1 MASILRLIRCILSV
15 SILLYV
21 SGHAVASGSKALR
34 AQTLVIGKVSD
45 SPRKHFI
52 RLKPMVDYAGEK
64 MRDLGITHTRVLMAR
79 NNAQMIRY
87 LREGKVDWVTE
98 TVFSSLAFR
107 DQAGAEII
115 LRKWK
120 KGVPG
125 YHTVFFTRKE
135 SDIHTLKDLQGR
147 RLALEDPGSTTACFV
162 PMTILFGEGL
172 QPEKLKTIRSTPSP
186 DKVGYGFAGGEINI
200 ATWVYQGLSDA
211 GAYNDLDWNTPD
223 HTPPSFKKDL
233 RIFYQAE
240 KMPRGFEL
248 VRPGMDPEIK
258 ARLKKILLEA
268 DSDPDAGNVLY
279 SYQRTALF
287 DEIDDETNA
296 VLEVVR
302 QQMDRLAGKLH

>member
-1 MASILRLIRCILSV
+1 M
-15 SILLYV
+15 LYV
-21 SGHAVASGSKALR
+21 SGHAVASDAKSLR

-45 SPRKHFI
+45 SPRKHYI
-52 RLKPMVDYAGEK
+52 RLKPMVDYAGKK
-64 MRDLGITHTRVLMAR
+64 MKDLGITHTRVLMAR

-98 TVFSSLAFR
+98 TIFSSLAFR
-107 DQAGAEII
+107 EQTGAEII

-135 SDIHTLKDLQGR
+135 SDIYILKDLQGR
-147 RLALEDPGSTTACFV
+147 RIALEDPGSTTAFFV

-200 ATWVYQGLSDA
+200 ATWVYQGLADA

-223 HTPPSFKKDL
+223 HTPPLFKKDL
-233 RIFYQAE
+233 RIFHRAE

-248 VRPGMDPEIK
+248 VRSDLDPKIK
-258 ARLKKILLEA
+258 IRLKKILLEI
-268 DSDPDAGNVLY
+268 DKDPDAGDVLF
-279 SYQRTALF
+279 SYQRTARF

-296 VLEVVR
+296 VLEVIR
-302 QQMDRLAGKLH
+302 QQMVRLAGKLH

>member
-1 MASILRLIRCILSV
+1 
-15 SILLYV
+15 
-21 SGHAVASGSKALR
+21 
-34 AQTLVIGKVSD
+34 
-45 SPRKHFI
+45 
-52 RLKPMVDYAGEK
+52 MVDYVGKK

-147 RLALEDPGSTTACFV
+147 RLALEDPGSTTAFFV
-162 PMTILFGEGL
+162 PMTILFREGL

-200 ATWVYQGLSDA
+200 ATWVYKGLADA

-248 VRPGMDPEIK
+248 VRPGMDPGIK

-268 DSDPDAGNVLY
+268 DSDPDAGDVLF
-279 SYQRTALF
+279 SYQRTAQF
-287 DEIDDETNA
+287 DEIDDETNVA
-296 VLEVVR
+296 LEVVR
-302 QQMDRLAGKLH
+302 QQMDILAGKLH

>member
-1 MASILRLIRCILSV
+1 MRLIKCILSV
-15 SILLYV
+15 SIMLHV
-21 SGHAVASGSKALR
+21 SGHAAASGAADLR
-34 AQTLVIGKVSD
+34 ARTLVIGKVSD
-45 SPRKHFI
+45 SPRKHFT
-52 RLKPMVDYAGEK
+52 RLKPMVEYVGKK
-64 MRDLGITHTRVLMAR
+64 MADLGITRTRVLMAK

-98 TVFSSLAFR
+98 TVFSSLVFR

-147 RLALEDPGSTTACFV
+147 RIALEDPGSTTAFFV

-200 ATWVYQGLSDA
+200 ATWVYQGLADA

-233 RIFYQAE
+233 RIFHRAE

-248 VRPGMDPEIK
+248 VRSDLDPKIK
-258 ARLKKILLEA
+258 IRLKKILLEIGK
-268 DSDPDAGNVLY
+268 DPDAGDVLF
-279 SYQRTALF
+279 SYQRTARF

-302 QQMDRLAGKLH
+302 QQMVRLAGKLH

>member
-1 MASILRLIRCILSV
+1 MMLC
-15 SILLYV
+15 V
-21 SGHAVASGSKALR
+21 SGHAVASGSEDPR

-45 SPRKHFI
+45 SPRKHYI
-52 RLKPMVDYAGEK
+52 RLKPMVDYVRKK
-64 MRDLGITHTRVLMAR
+64 MRDLGITHSRVLMAR

-98 TVFSSLAFR
+98 TVFSSLTFR

-125 YHTVFFTRKE
+125 YHTVFITRKE
-135 SDIHTLKDLQGR
+135 SDIHSLKDLRGR
-147 RLALEDPGSTTACFV
+147 RLALEDPGSTTAYFV
-162 PMTILFGEGL
+162 PMTILFREGL

-200 ATWVYQGLSDA
+200 ATWVYKGLADA

-233 RIFYQAE
+233 RIFYQTE
-240 KMPRGFEL
+240 NIPRGFEL

-268 DSDPDAGNVLY
+268 DSDPDAGDVLF
-279 SYQRTALF
+279 SYQRTARF
-287 DEIDDETNA
+287 EEIDDETNA

-302 QQMDRLAGKLH
+302 EQMDRLAGKLH